1 MENGNQSNSPAGND
15 LFAVVNNYFLLFYC
29 ISCVISS
36 LFIQQLFMSVGQY
49 RAGIGISSLFGIVL
63 PMALLMRRFR
73 GGFTGQIRLYRPRIH
88 RLILVIVATCATVV
102 LVDQIYVINQ
112 HFTPVPEEYAEQIRE
127 LKPTSAWQLVVTAIG
142 LCVLVPLAEEM
153 VFRGMIQRIFS
164 RNMGPIVAVLLSGA
178 VFGAVHLNAH
188 LLISITCFGWFLGF
202 LFEATGN
209 LVYPMVAH
217 AIFNTVAL
225 VQLTTDASVESGNL
239 PVYLRDVWMVVVALV
254 LFIFLVRKIHEGG
267 SEALP
272 LPETSPAEPVTD

>member
-1 MENGNQSNSPAGND
+1 MENQNQSNSPAGND
-15 LFAVVNNYFLLFYC
+15 LFAVVNNYFLLFFG

-36 LFIQQLFMSVGQY
+36 LFIQSLFVSVGQY
-49 RAGIGISSLFGIVL
+49 RAGIAVSSLFGIVL
-63 PMALLMRRFR
+63 PVALLMRKFP
-73 GGFTGQIRLYRPRIH
+73 GGFTGQIRLTRPRIH
-88 RLILVIVATCATVV
+88 RLILVIVASCAAVV

-127 LKPTSAWQLVVTAIG
+127 LKPGTAWQLIVTAIG
-142 LCVLVPLAEEM
+142 LCILVPVAEEM
-153 VFRGMIQRIFS
+153 VFRGLIQRIFS
-164 RNMGPIVAVLLSGA
+164 RNMLPIVAVLLSGA
-178 VFGAVHLNAH
+178 LFGAVHLNAH

-202 LFEATGN
+202 LFESTGN
-209 LVYPMVAH
+209 LVYSMVAH

-267 SEALP
+267 SEAQP
-272 LPETSPAEPVTD
+272 LPETAPAEPVAD

>member
-1 MENGNQSNSPAGND
+1 
-15 LFAVVNNYFLLFYC
+15 
-29 ISCVISS
+29 
-36 LFIQQLFMSVGQY
+36 
-49 RAGIGISSLFGIVL
+49 
-63 PMALLMRRFR
+63 
-73 GGFTGQIRLYRPRIH
+73 
-88 RLILVIVATCATVV
+88 LILVIVATCAAVV
-102 LVDQIYVINQ
+102 LIDQIYVINQ

-127 LKPTSAWQLVVTAIG
+127 LKPGNAWQLVVTALG
-142 LCVLVPLAEEM
+142 LCVLVPVAEEM

-164 RNMGPIVAVLLSGA
+164 RNMAPVLAVLLSGA
-178 VFGAVHLNAH
+178 LFGAVHLNAH

-209 LVYPMVAH
+209 LVYSMVAH

-267 SEALP
+267 SEAGP
-272 LPETSPAEPVTD
+272 LPPAAPVEHLAD